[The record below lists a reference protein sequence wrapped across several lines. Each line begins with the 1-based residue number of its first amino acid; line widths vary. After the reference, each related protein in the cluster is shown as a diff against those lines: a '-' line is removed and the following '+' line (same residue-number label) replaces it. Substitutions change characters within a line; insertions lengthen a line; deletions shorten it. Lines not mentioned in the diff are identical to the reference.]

1 VFITNYSQAIRP
13 NVLYLCVP
21 LAVACKQHRR
31 TLWQHPVL
39 KRRFRQRSL
48 PCQCREILL
57 RLGKTENVQIR
68 SLQRDR
74 FLADRVVR
82 LMRIPAISVLRFV
95 AVGFNIANRTNY
107 GRVE

>member
-1 VFITNYSQAIRP
+1 MFYSYAFHLRWHANNTAEP
-13 NVLYLCVP
+13 
-21 LAVACKQHRR
+21 
-31 TLWQHPVL
+31 LWQHPVL

-48 PCQCREILL
+48 PCQCRKILL
-57 RLGKTENVQIR
+57 RRGKTENAQIR

-95 AVGFNIANRTNY
+95 AVGFHIANRTSY